1 MDTISPLDN
10 RYSEKINDVI
20 SHFSDYNFTKYKFT
34 IEMDYLKHFL
44 DVLSIKYKVQDVY
57 FDYDKT
63 IYNNITQEELNTNH
77 DVAALINVIK
87 QNIHRDYQK
96 WVHFG
101 LTSQDINSPAM
112 VIMYKEYIYKIL
124 FVDIIKMETRI
135 NKIKSEYGDT
145 DILSF
150 THGQPATPIQIRDIF
165 NVYGNKINNIVNDI
179 DNYQWT
185 TKMGGSNG
193 KLSALKNVFPNIEWS
208 ELLDKL
214 LENYKLKRNKY
225 TTQVDDYSN
234 YFKLF
239 QILERLCYILIN
251 ISQDIWLYCSKEYL
265 KLKKITSEV
274 GSSAMPHKI
283 NPIQFENAEGNLKI
297 AAGLFHTIGLNIT
310 MCRLQRDLSDST
322 MLRNIGVACGH
333 LTLSMRNMIN
343 GFDRI
348 QPNLDIIKSD
358 LKNNGC
364 ILMETIQLLFRK
376 WDIGNGYDLCKEYSR
391 GNRSLNKD
399 DFLKFIFEKDVK
411 LTTEQ
416 IKQIQNI

>member
-1 MDTISPLDN
+1 MNTISPLDN

-20 SHFSDYNFTKYKFT
+20 CHFSDYNFTKYKFT
-34 IEMDYLKHFL
+34 IELDYLKYFL
-44 DVLSIKYKVQDVY
+44 DAISINYSIKNLY
-57 FDYDKT
+57 FEYNKN
-63 IYNNITQEELNTNH
+63 IYNNIQIEELNTNH
-77 DVAALINVIK
+77 DVAALVNVIK
-87 QNIHRDYQK
+87 QNIHSDYHK

-112 VIMYKEYIYKIL
+112 MIMYKEYIYTIL
-124 FVDIIKMETRI
+124 FIDIIKIETKI
-135 NKIKSEYGDT
+135 NKIKADYGNI

-150 THGQPATPIQIRDIF
+150 THGQPATPIQIIDIF
-165 NVYGNKINNIVNDI
+165 NVYSTKINNIVNDI

-193 KLSALKNVFPNIEWS
+193 KLSALNKVFPNINWCELL
-208 ELLDKL
+208 EKLLDK
-214 LENYKLKRNKY
+214 YKLKRNKY

-234 YFKLF
+234 YYKLF

-251 ISQDIWLYCSKEYL
+251 ITQDIWQYCSKEYF
-265 KLKKITSEV
+265 KLKNVNGEV

-297 AAGLFHTIGLNIT
+297 ASALFHTIGSNIT
-310 MCRLQRDLSDST
+310 ICRLQRDLTDST

-333 LTLSMRNMIN
+333 LTLAMRNMIN

-348 QPNLDIIKSD
+348 QPNLDIIKKD
-358 LKNNGC
+358 LENNSC

-376 WDIGNGYDLCKEYSR
+376 WDISDGYDICKEYSR
-391 GNRSLNKD
+391 GSRSLNMD
-399 DFLKFIFEKDVK
+399 HFLTFIREKNIN
-411 LTTEQ
+411 LTDEQ
-416 IKQIQNI
+416 VDIIKNI